1 METKLGLSIY
11 LSILSIYWC
20 RYEQITNI
28 NIAEIPQYPWLELSS
43 SCWCGAWNQAELAY
57 TKPWP
62 GWVKNAGIIEIK
74 TQTQHSLTASSW
86 TSTPPPPPA
95 PRWTARTS
103 SPTSASPRS
112 EDGERQE
119 RQREGAGTNVPPLEA
134 GVRHR
139 QEEQREDHQ
148 QGLGAGR

>member
-11 LSILSIYWC
+11 LSILTIYWC

-62 GWVKNAGIIEIK
+62 GCVKKAGNIME
-74 TQTQHSLTASSW
+74 
-86 TSTPPPPPA
+86 
-95 PRWTARTS
+95 
-103 SPTSASPRS
+103 
-112 EDGERQE
+112 
-119 RQREGAGTNVPPLEA
+119 LEMA
-134 GVRHR
+134 
-139 QEEQREDHQ
+139 
-148 QGLGAGR
+148 